1 MNPPFKVLII
11 DDEAP
16 ARMLIRDYL
25 QAYHQLSVVA
35 ECSNGFEGV
44 IQIQHDRPDLIFLD
58 VQMPKLSG
66 FEMLELIEQ
75 PPLIIFST
83 AFDQYAIRA
92 FELNA
97 ADYLLK
103 PYSKERFD
111 QAVQRALDQLSKDH
125 KPTGNLSRISASAL
139 PEGEYLDRFVVRS
152 GTKIKVIPAVQIEYF
167 EAEDDYVMIHTPEGR
182 FMKQMTMGYVE
193 EHLDPRE
200 FVRIHRSCVVQLSF
214 ITQLEPYDRDTR
226 VVVLRSGARIKTSR
240 TGLKRLREVLGF

>member
-1 MNPPFKVLII
+1 MNPPYKALII

-25 QAYHQLSVVA
+25 QAYPQIQVVA
-35 ECSNGFEGV
+35 ECDNGFEGV
-44 IQIQHDRPDLIFLD
+44 RQIQQDQPDLIFLD
-58 VQMPKLSG
+58 VQMPKLNG
-66 FEMLELIEQ
+66 FEMLELLD
-75 PPLIIFST
+75 PVPLVIFST

-111 QAVQRALDQLSKDH
+111 QAVQKALVHLSKDD
-125 KPTGNLSRISASAL
+125 KPSENLNRISASAL
-139 PEGEYLDRFVVRS
+139 PEGEYLDRFVVRT
-152 GTKIKVIPAVQIEYF
+152 GTKIKVIPAGQIEYF

-193 EHLDPRE
+193 AHLDPRE
-200 FVRIHRSCVVQLSF
+200 FVRIHRSCLVQISL

-226 VVVLRSGARIKTSR
+226 VVVLRSGVKIKTSR
-240 TGLKRLREVLGF
+240 SGLKRLREVLGF